1 MWVILRR
8 TGPGRGRVWR
18 VPGIVRGV
26 GGARL
31 EPSHQPAH
39 RLPSPPSPQPDPLI
53 LRPGPIYA
61 VDGDRGI
68 NQRIIY
74 SILRGEG
81 ASLHL
86 APAPDPPPHGQS
98 QSGPWTAGLWRGPAQ
113 PSCIPPRKRGWHF
126 CHQRGL
132 GQPHH
137 GQERLQS
144 QDLPLAGQGGCPG
157 QVSRPFPEAQGAGLP
172 CKDPLVTAAS
182 PPQGEQED
190 LVRYSVTQVTVEAR
204 AATGSLPRFPQ
215 SLYRGALALGS
226 GVGVAVLDAADPS
239 QPLRIQAQDPEFPV
253 GAVWSLGGPGF
264 PSGGRLGAMGAAW
277 AQGSLGSCSGPQLG
291 HHLPNHQ
298 QLQLPDGRGGGADG
312 CPAGAGWRPLC
323 GGEEPQ
329 HLRGGGQGDLRGTSP
344 FPL

>member
-1 MWVILRR
+1 M
-8 TGPGRGRVWR
+8 
-18 VPGIVRGV
+18 RGV

-81 ASLHL
+81 ARPSISPLSTCPR
-86 APAPDPPPHGQS
+86 PAPTWAEPIGTPDRRPLEGT
-98 QSGPWTAGLWRGPAQ
+98 GPTLLH
-113 PSCIPPRKRGWHF
+113 PPRKRGWHF

-172 CKDPLVTAAS
+172 CKDSPVTAAS

-190 LVRYSVTQVTVEAR
+190 QVRYSVTQVTVEAR

-312 CPAGAGWRPLC
+312 CPAGAGWCPLC

-329 HLRGGGQGDLRGTSP
+329 HLRGGGQGDLRGTSL